1 MRVAG
6 GKGDEDVTAVVFVA
20 TAGAGQAE
28 AGTLRQ
34 ACALGWQQRRIG
46 GQAHHDRT
54 HARMWQ
60 RRLEERRIHRFHVAP
75 DRVAIDAQLTAN
87 AVVGLI
93 DFDSRGAADEH
104 EELADY
110 RAGMYLLDPF
120 YLAVCAGIAD
130 GLHSLESV
138 APDQFQQRE
147 YYLSYFRSV
156 VGGDQLQFM
165 LNVDG
170 AVFGLSLGCSTRFSL
185 EEQGRLLCVRDWVLA
200 AMRRHTQLLPPQGPV
215 AEAVAGDLATLLDR
229 FDARLSAREIEIA
242 RLILQGFSSKA
253 IAQHMG
259 ISPETVKVHRR
270 NLYHKLNVNGHGELF
285 ALVLRPR

>member
-1 MRVAG
+1 MDALLKELPVHQGLARMFG
-6 GKGDEDVTAVVFVA
+6 AV
-20 TAGAGQAE
+20 GQDGFWRALID
-28 AGTLRQ
+28 TLRLLVPLDNALVAVMQ
-34 ACALGWQQRRIG
+34 AGRVPRLLMDVDTQG
-46 GQAHHDRT
+46 GG
-54 HARMWQ
+54 
-60 RRLEERRIHRFHVAP
+60 E
-75 DRVAIDAQLTAN
+75 
-87 AVVGLI
+87 
-93 DFDSRGAADEH
+93 EH

-138 APDQFQQRE
+138 APDQFQQSE
-147 YYLSYFRSV
+147 YYLSYFSSV
-156 VGGDQLQFM
+156 VGGDELQFM
-165 LNVDG
+165 VNVDG
-170 AVFGLSLGCSTRFSL
+170 AVLGLSLGRSARFSL

-200 AMRRHTQLLPPQGPV
+200 AMRRHVQLMPLEGP
-215 AEAVAGDLATLLDR
+215 ATEAVAGDLATLFDR
-229 FDARLSAREIEIA
+229 FDARLTVREVETA

-253 IAQHMG
+253 IAQQMA